1 MRVGRTE
8 PGTSAGIG
16 MNDMATTLI
25 QSSDIDRP
33 RQAVIL
39 AGGRGTR
46 LAPLTDTRPKPMIK
60 FHGRPFLE
68 YLIEFLRERGFVRVL
83 LLLGYLPEVVRDHFG
98 DGSRFGV
105 EITYSVTDVD
115 NDTGRRL
122 YLARQLIEP
131 CFLLAYCDNYCP
143 VDTNA
148 MWRRFRG
155 SGASAMVTVYANH
168 DGYTRDNI
176 KLDAE
181 GFVAVYDKARS
192 APDLKG
198 VDIGFLLVRRDAV
211 LDLLPDRNVSFEA
224 VVYPQLVAGPC
235 FWIGTACS
243 IGARRGHTMC
253 ASGQNGSGCRA
264 CSTAFGASRTP
275 GGAP

>member
-1 MRVGRTE
+1 
-8 PGTSAGIG
+8 
-16 MNDMATTLI
+16 
-25 QSSDIDRP
+25 
-33 RQAVIL
+33 
-39 AGGRGTR
+39 
-46 LAPLTDTRPKPMIK
+46 
-60 FHGRPFLE
+60 
-68 YLIEFLRERGFVRVL
+68 
-83 LLLGYLPEVVRDHFG
+83 
-98 DGSRFGV
+98 V

-143 VDTNA
+143 VDIDA
-148 MWRRFRG
+148 IWRRFRG
-155 SGASAMVTVYANH
+155 SDASAMVTVYANP

-181 GFVAVYDKARS
+181 GFVAVYDKAR
-192 APDLKG
+192 AAADLKG

-211 LDLLPDRNVSFEA
+211 LDLLPDRNVSFKPRSIQNSSRA
-224 VVYPQLVAGPC
+224 AASLRMRPITAISASATTLGCRRPRNSSRAARPC
-235 FWIGTACS
+235 FWIGMAYS
-243 IGARRGHTMC
+243 IGARHRRTMC
-253 ASGQNGSGCRA
+253 ASGPNGSGCRA